1 MNQNELFKSFHAFLQ
16 KSFAEMYAT
25 DNDFEKIG
33 ITLCLMPVI
42 QPDLL
47 ENIIKQE
54 FGNEGDFPLFGGV
67 RGLQHRG
74 ILPTG
79 ETLMYFFCGD
89 DPAQRISFIQNI
101 PAYLSSPASLLSIEP
116 ALSGE
121 PFLSGR
127 LVFSNLFRKQFQ
139 SKRLVYEQRFSN
151 LMLGNFLET
160 KLKFSDLVLTEN
172 ILNSIEEIK
181 HWQVYNNNGKNRETE
196 FSKRL
201 KPGLKIL
208 FYGKPGTGK
217 SQTAAILGNEL
228 KCQVYRIDLSQVVS
242 KYIGETEKNL
252 SKVFDVAEYKNWI
265 LFFDEGDALFGK
277 RTAMNS
283 SNDRYANQEVAYL
296 LQRIEDFAGIVILST
311 NLKDNIDPAFLRRF
325 HIISEF
331 VLPDKKQREQI
342 WMKLTG
348 EIKGVKTKLG
358 KNDYSEISKTE
369 LSGGAITNIINYS
382 LLKASYYKK
391 PIQIDLLKEGIV
403 RELRK
408 ENRLTSL

>member
-1 MNQNELFKSFHAFLQ
+1 MNQNELFTTFHAFMQ
-16 KSFAEMYAT
+16 KHFAEMYST
-25 DNDFEKIG
+25 ENEFEKVG
-33 ITLCLMPVI
+33 ITLCLAPVV

-54 FGNEGDFPLFGGV
+54 FGSDGEFPLFGGV
-67 RGLQHRG
+67 RGMQHRG

-79 ETLMYFFCGD
+79 ETLMYFCCGS
-89 DPAQRISFIQNI
+89 DPSKRIDFIQNI
-101 PAYLSSPASLLSIEP
+101 PVYLSNQASLLSIEP
-116 ALSGE
+116 CLSGE

-127 LVFSNLFRKQFQ
+127 LVFSNLFRKKFQ
-139 SKRLVYEQRFSN
+139 NLRLVYEQRFSN
-151 LMLGNFLET
+151 LMLGSFLST
-160 KLKFSDLVLTEN
+160 KLKFTDLVLTEN
-172 ILNSIEEIK
+172 IVNSIEEIK
-181 HWQVYNNNGKNRETE
+181 HWQVYNDKPENREAV
-196 FSKRL
+196 FSKRI

-228 KCQVYRIDLSQVVS
+228 NLQVYRIDLSQVVS

-277 RTAMNS
+277 RTSLNS

-325 HIISEF
+325 HIITEF
-331 VLPDKKQREQI
+331 ALPDKLQRRQI
-342 WMKLTG
+342 WEKLLS
-348 EIKGVKTKLG
+348 EIKNCIVQVK
-358 KNDYSEISKTE
+358 NEEYDEISKTE
-369 LSGGAITNIINYS
+369 LSGGAITNVLNYS
-382 LLKASYYKK
+382 LLKANFHKK
-391 PIQIDLLKEGIV
+391 PIKMEILKEGIV